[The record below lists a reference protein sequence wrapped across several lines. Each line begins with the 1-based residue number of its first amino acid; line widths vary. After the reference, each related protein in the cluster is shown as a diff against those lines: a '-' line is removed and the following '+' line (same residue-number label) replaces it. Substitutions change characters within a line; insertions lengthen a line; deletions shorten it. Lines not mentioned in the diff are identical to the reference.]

1 MIQEQAYKE
10 VEGTENTAPPKS
22 SPWLTGLWGLFYLGV
37 PAALAF
43 LPGGSLLDR
52 LRWLDSGICAQL
64 ATHSFYPGGERIS
77 LCARNTGIYLG
88 FMVTL
93 LTLYATGRGRV
104 QRLPPLP
111 ITVLLIGGGF
121 AMVIDGFN
129 SFLLDL
135 GLPHLYQPNNLLR
148 LATGLATG
156 LALAA
161 LVLPAINR
169 LFWREDNARRSIS
182 SWTALLL
189 LTSALLLSFFAVAS
203 QSALFLY
210 PVALLST
217 AGILIAIGSVNLIVI
232 LAVSKRDQAF
242 ARYRELLPFFT
253 LALVLAAGE
262 MLALAQLKFSLLQ
275 ALGM

>member
-1 MIQEQAYKE
+1 MLR
-10 VEGTENTAPPKS
+10 V
-22 SPWLTGLWGLFYLGV
+22 V
-37 PAALAF
+37 F
-43 LPGGSLLDR
+43 LPGASLLDR

-64 ATHSFYPGGERIS
+64 ATHSFYPGGERLP

-104 QRLPPLP
+104 QRFPPWP
-111 ITVLLIGGGF
+111 IIIFLLCGVC
-121 AMVIDGFN
+121 AMGIDGFN

-156 LALAA
+156 LALAT
-161 LVLPAINR
+161 LTLPAMNH
-169 LFWREDNARRSIS
+169 LFWRQYSAPIHAATSSATHSSHMQGGTYGQAACKENEKRSIS
-182 SWTALLL
+182 SWLALLL
-189 LTSALLLSFFAVAS
+189 LVPGLLLSFFAVAS
-203 QSALFLY
+203 QSVLILY

-217 AGILIAIGSVNLIVI
+217 AGILTAVSSVNLIVI
-232 LAVSKRDQAF
+232 LGISKHDQAF
-242 ARYRELLPFFT
+242 ERYRELLPFFS
-253 LALVLAAGE
+253 LALVFAIAE
-262 MLALAQLKFSLLQ
+262 MLVLAQLKFSLLQ